1 LLGDG
6 PTAGGDPSAHFASKT
21 LVSFAPRKVTL
32 FTVSVPT
39 SMGPVLVHDPS

>member
-1 LLGDG
+1 V
-6 PTAGGDPSAHFASKT
+6 DPSAHFASKT